1 MLKGDCNRCGS
12 CCVERVAGVVYR
24 CVNLIVRGEIGVP
37 NASKCSAYARRF
49 QGMPIVMVSDTGAM
63 LDADMMCAKD
73 SAEEESVIIRKGFGH
88 GCSLTLQE

>member
-12 CCVERVAGVVYR
+12 CCVESVDGVVYR
-24 CVNLIVRGEIGVP
+24 CANLIVRGEIGSP

-49 QGMPIVMVSDTGAM
+49 QGMPITMVNAGGAM

-73 SAEEESVIIRKGFGH
+73 SAEEDAVIVRKGFGH